1 MSRRSTS
8 PGGRTEQIN
17 ADKFVLTK
25 PQSFASVVK
34 ETPINNCKFPEREQA
49 IVFDA
54 IANTQKNDYIIGVGD
69 LIGSIVFDAIANTQ
83 KNDYIIGVGDLIGS
97 SNIIFASRIANN
109 RICIYFSSK
118 EAVDRFVNEFKGI
131 TIQDRF
137 ITARRL
143 VSPAKRVILSNV
155 SPSIPHNII
164 ENHLKQAGLDI
175 MSSITFIGAGL
186 NRPEYKHILS
196 FRRQVYINP
205 DLSKELPD
213 SLIISYNHNTFRIF
227 LSIDEI
233 KCFICKKPGHIAS
246 KCTTSEKSITVTAEV
261 HQEMTSDVLIKS
273 MNTAETP
280 ENNDNVAKEATE
292 VELPQLD
299 IHKAKTSY
307 SMKRTAP
314 TSPDWDSISI
324 VSEEPDVLAHDQ
336 SKVSVAPLK
345 QQEFVKPK
353 VSKNL
358 N

>member
-1 MSRRSTS
+1 
-8 PGGRTEQIN
+8 
-17 ADKFVLTK
+17 
-25 PQSFASVVK
+25 
-34 ETPINNCKFPEREQA
+34 
-49 IVFDA
+49 
-54 IANTQKNDYIIGVGD
+54 
-69 LIGSIVFDAIANTQ
+69 
-83 KNDYIIGVGDLIGS
+83 
-97 SNIIFASRIANN
+97 
-109 RICIYFSSK
+109 
-118 EAVDRFVNEFKGI
+118 
-131 TIQDRF
+131 
-137 ITARRL
+137 
-143 VSPAKRVILSNV
+143 
-155 SPSIPHNII
+155 
-164 ENHLKQAGLDI
+164 

-261 HQEMTSDVLIKS
+261 HQEMTSDVLINL

-314 TSPDWDSISI
+314 TSPDLDSISI
-324 VSEEPDVLAHDQ
+324 VSEEPDVLADDQ

-345 QQEFVKPK
+345 QQEFVKPR
-353 VSKNL
+353 VSKKLKSDTLIGNSDQFHEFQSTFLSENIKISYEKFCTFLNETKGKQNIVEIAKKHEIELGYLFTVLIECVGKVKTNNL
-358 N
+358 KSRLKRLIKKVKNACSELQYDTDSSTQDSYLTDVSES